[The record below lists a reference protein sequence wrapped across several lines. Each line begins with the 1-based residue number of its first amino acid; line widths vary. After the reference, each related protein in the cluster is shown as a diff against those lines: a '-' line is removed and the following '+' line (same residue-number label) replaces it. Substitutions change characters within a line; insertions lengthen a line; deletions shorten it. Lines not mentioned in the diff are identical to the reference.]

1 MIKRIDEIK
10 VTTEGNKGGKVK
22 MFLSDLRDFNGLN
35 EKVSLYALIR
45 LLPGEEVE
53 FHVHT
58 GETEIYYILSGKALY
73 DDNGEKLELDAGDVT
88 FTPDGSGHGIKN
100 IGQETLRFMALVVK
114 N

>member
-10 VTTEGNKGGKVK
+10 VGTEENREGNVK
-22 MFLSDLRDFNGLN
+22 MFLSDLKDFDGLSD
-35 EKVSLYALIR
+35 KVGLYAMVR

-73 DDNGEKLELDAGDVT
+73 DDNGEKTELDAGDVT

>member
-10 VTTEGNKGGKVK
+10 VTTEENKEGNVK

-35 EKVSLYALIR
+35 DKVDLYALIR

-53 FHVHT
+53 YHIHT

-73 DDNGEKLELDAGDVT
+73 DDNGEKIELDVGDVT

-100 IGQETLRFMALVVK
+100 IGQETLKFMALVVK